1 LKNFSSL
8 TIPALIKYQ
17 AENLGS
23 KSALISDHET
33 LSFLEL
39 DNLSTNIATHLID
52 LNVLPGDRVAIWAPN
67 MNEWVLAAIAIHKV
81 GGVLVPINTRMKG
94 KEAAYILNN
103 SESKILFSV
112 KAFLGTD
119 YFQLLENEDL
129 PYLKYQISLDE
140 TKETDSKISFATL
153 KDKAMDVQLP
163 QVIET
168 DMADIIFT
176 SGTTGKPKGV
186 ISSHL
191 QNIKVF
197 DYWSTYIGLNENDR
211 YLIVN
216 PFFHTFGYKAGWLA
230 AIMRGATAYPCP
242 IFDADKIIQ
251 TINKEKIS
259 MLPGPPTLYQS
270 ILSSQLINTMD
281 ISSLRLGVTGAAS
294 IPVQLIKDMKEIL
307 GFETVITAYGL
318 TESTGVVTMCTP
330 NDDYETIATTS
341 GCAIADVEVKC
352 VDQDNREVHAGEPG
366 QILVRGYNITQG
378 YFNNPEATQEAID
391 SDGWLHTGDIGIL
404 DSNGYI
410 KITDRSK
417 DMFIVGGFN
426 AYPAEIENI
435 LCDHPAISQAAVIG
449 IDDERMG
456 EVAKAFVVLKPN
468 QDLDT
473 ASLLEWSKQN
483 TIDLKVYLHP
493 TVSEIKDG
501 EYNDLGKK
509 TLRDFQDLDFE
520 VYQGLGTL
528 EVSDF
533 RDNIHLSESGQRNLL
548 SVFQGFDLN

>member
-1 LKNFSSL
+1 MKNLSSF
-8 TIPALIKYQ
+8 TIPALIKHQ
-17 AENLGS
+17 AEKFGS
-23 KSALISDHET
+23 KPALISDHET
-33 LSFLEL
+33 ISFLEL
-39 DNLSTNIATHLID
+39 DKLSTNIAAHLID
-52 LNVLPGDRVAIWAPN
+52 LNILPGDRVAIWAPN
-67 MNEWVLAAIAIHKV
+67 INEWVLAAIAIHKV

-94 KEAAYILNN
+94 REAAYILNN
-103 SESKILFSV
+103 SESKILFSLNT
-112 KAFLGTD
+112 FLGTD
-119 YFQLLENEDL
+119 YFKLLENEDL
-129 PYLKYQISLDE
+129 PYLKYQISFDE
-140 TKETDSKISFATL
+140 IEATDFEIPFSTL
-153 KDKAMDVQLP
+153 KENTLDVQLP
-163 QVIET
+163 EVIET

-186 ISSHL
+186 ISTHL

-197 DYWSTYIGLNENDR
+197 DYWSSYIGLNENDR

-230 AIMRGATAYPCP
+230 SVMRGVTAYPCP
-242 IFDADKIIQ
+242 VFDADQIIQ
-251 TINKEKIS
+251 IINKEKIS

-270 ILSSQLINTMD
+270 ILTSQLIETMD

-294 IPVQLIKDMKEIL
+294 IPIQLIKDMKETL

-330 NDDYETIATTS
+330 DDDYETIATTS

-352 VDQDNREVHAGEPG
+352 VNQDNQEVPAGEPG
-366 QILVRGYNITQG
+366 EILVRGYNITQG
-378 YFNNPEATQEAID
+378 YFNNEEATHDAID

-404 DSNGYI
+404 DTNGYI

-449 IDDERMG
+449 IEDERMG
-456 EVAKAFVVLKPN
+456 EVAKDFVILKPN

-473 ASLLEWSKQN
+473 ESLLQWSKDN
-483 TIDLKVYLHP
+483 MANYKVPREVKFVRELPTNAAGKIMKYLLK
-493 TVSEIKDG
+493 D
-501 EYNDLGKK
+501 
-509 TLRDFQDLDFE
+509 
-520 VYQGLGTL
+520 
-528 EVSDF
+528 
-533 RDNIHLSESGQRNLL
+533 
-548 SVFQGFDLN
+548 

>member
-1 LKNFSSL
+1 MKNLSTL
-8 TIPALIKYQ
+8 TIPALIKLQ
-17 AENLGS
+17 ANKLGS
-23 KSALISDHET
+23 KPALISDDET

-67 MNEWVLAAIAIHKV
+67 MNEWVLAAVAIHKV

-112 KAFLGTD
+112 RTFLGTD

-140 TKETDSKISFATL
+140 TEATDSKIAFPTL
-153 KDKAMDVQLP
+153 IDKTLDVQLP
-163 QVIET
+163 EVIET

-230 AIMRGATAYPCP
+230 AVMRGVTAYPCP

-251 TINKEKIS
+251 IINKEKIS

-270 ILSSQLINTMD
+270 ILTSELVKTMD

-294 IPVQLIKDMKEIL
+294 IPIQLIKDMKETL

-330 NDDYETIATTS
+330 DDDYETIATTS

-352 VDQDNREVHAGEPG
+352 VNHDNQEVPAGEPG
-366 QILVRGYNITQG
+366 EILVRGYNITQG
-378 YFNNPEATQEAID
+378 YFKNPEATQEAID
-391 SDGWLHTGDIGIL
+391 IDGWLHTGDIGIL
-404 DSNGYI
+404 DTNGYI

-449 IDDERMG
+449 IEDERMG

-468 QDLDT
+468 QDLD
-473 ASLLEWSKQN
+473 ADSLLQWSKDN
-483 TIDLKVYLHP
+483 MANYKVP
-493 TVSEIKDG
+493 REVEFVSELPTNAAGKIMKYLLKD
-501 EYNDLGKK
+501 
-509 TLRDFQDLDFE
+509 
-520 VYQGLGTL
+520 
-528 EVSDF
+528 
-533 RDNIHLSESGQRNLL
+533 ES
-548 SVFQGFDLN
+548 

>member
-1 LKNFSSL
+1 MKNLSSF

-17 AENLGS
+17 AENFGS
-23 KSALISDHET
+23 KPALISDHET

-39 DNLSTNIATHLID
+39 DKLSTNIATHLID
-52 LNVLPGDRVAIWAPN
+52 LNILPGDRVAIWAPN

-94 KEAAYILNN
+94 REAAYILNN
-103 SESKILFSV
+103 SESKILFSLNT
-112 KAFLGTD
+112 FLGTD
-119 YFQLLENEDL
+119 YFKLLENEDL
-129 PYLKYQISLDE
+129 PYLKYQISFDE
-140 TKETDSKISFATL
+140 IEATDFEIPFSTL
-153 KDKAMDVQLP
+153 KENTLDVQLP
-163 QVIET
+163 EVIET

-230 AIMRGATAYPCP
+230 SVMRGVTAYPCP
-242 IFDADKIIQ
+242 IFDAEKIIQ
-251 TINKEKIS
+251 IITKEKIS

-270 ILSSQLINTMD
+270 ILTSQLIETMD

-294 IPVQLIKDMKEIL
+294 IPIQLIKDMKETL

-330 NDDYETIATTS
+330 DDDYETIATTS

-352 VDQDNREVHAGEPG
+352 VNQENQEVPVGEPG
-366 QILVRGYNITQG
+366 EILVRGYNVTQG
-378 YFNNPEATQEAID
+378 YFNNQEATQEAID
-391 SDGWLHTGDIGIL
+391 SDGWLHTGDIGTL

-449 IDDERMG
+449 IEDERMG
-456 EVAKAFVVLKPN
+456 EVAKAFVILKPN

-473 ASLLEWSKQN
+473 ESLLQWSKDN
-483 TIDLKVYLHP
+483 MANYKVPREVEFVRELPTNAAGKIMKYLLKD
-493 TVSEIKDG
+493 K
-501 EYNDLGKK
+501 
-509 TLRDFQDLDFE
+509 
-520 VYQGLGTL
+520 
-528 EVSDF
+528 
-533 RDNIHLSESGQRNLL
+533 
-548 SVFQGFDLN
+548 

>member
-1 LKNFSSL
+1 MKDLNKF
-8 TIPALIKYQ
+8 TIPALIKLQ
-17 AENLGS
+17 AENFGS
-23 KSALISDHET
+23 KLALISDHEA

-52 LNVLPGDRVAIWAPN
+52 LDILPGDRVAIWAPN

-94 KEAAYILNN
+94 REAAYILNN

-112 KAFLGTD
+112 KTFLGTD
-119 YFQLLENEDL
+119 YFKLLENEDL
-129 PYLKYQISLDE
+129 PYLKHQIPLDE
-140 TKETDSKISFATL
+140 TETTNSKIPFSTL
-153 KDKAMDVQLP
+153 KDKTLDVQLP
-163 QVIET
+163 EVIET

-230 AIMRGATAYPCP
+230 AVMRGVTAYPCP
-242 IFDADKIIQ
+242 IFDADQIIK

-270 ILSSQLINTMD
+270 ILTSELIENMD

-294 IPVQLIKDMKEIL
+294 IPVQLIKDMKEAL

-341 GCAIADVEVKC
+341 GCAIDGVEVKC
-352 VDQDNREVHAGEPG
+352 VNQDKIEVPAGEPG
-366 QILVRGYNITQG
+366 EILVRGYNITQG
-378 YFNNPEATQEAID
+378 YFNNPQATQEAID
-391 SDGWLHTGDIGIL
+391 SDGWLNTGDIGIL
-404 DSNGYI
+404 DTNGYI

-449 IDDERMG
+449 IEDERMG

-473 ASLLEWSKQN
+473 ESLLQWSKDN
-483 TIDLKVYLHP
+483 MANYKAPREIEFVRELPTNASGKIMKYLLKD
-493 TVSEIKDG
+493 E
-501 EYNDLGKK
+501 
-509 TLRDFQDLDFE
+509 
-520 VYQGLGTL
+520 
-528 EVSDF
+528 
-533 RDNIHLSESGQRNLL
+533 
-548 SVFQGFDLN
+548 

>member
-1 LKNFSSL
+1 MKDLNKF
-8 TIPALIKYQ
+8 TIPALIKLQ
-17 AENLGS
+17 AENFGS
-23 KSALISDHET
+23 KLALISDHEA

-52 LNVLPGDRVAIWAPN
+52 LDILPGDRVAIWAPN

-94 KEAAYILNN
+94 REAAYILNN

-112 KAFLGTD
+112 KTFLGTD
-119 YFQLLENEDL
+119 YFKLLENEDL
-129 PYLKYQISLDE
+129 PYLKHQIPLDE
-140 TKETDSKISFATL
+140 TETTNSKIPFSTL
-153 KDKAMDVQLP
+153 KDKTLDVQLP
-163 QVIET
+163 EVIET

-230 AIMRGATAYPCP
+230 AVMRGVTAYPCP
-242 IFDADKIIQ
+242 IFDADQIIK

-270 ILSSQLINTMD
+270 ILTSELIENMD

-294 IPVQLIKDMKEIL
+294 IPVQLIKDMKEAL

-341 GCAIADVEVKC
+341 GCAIDGVEVKC
-352 VDQDNREVHAGEPG
+352 VNQDKIEVPAGEPG
-366 QILVRGYNITQG
+366 EILVRGYNITQG
-378 YFNNPEATQEAID
+378 YFNNPQATQEAID
-391 SDGWLHTGDIGIL
+391 SDGWLNTGDIGIL
-404 DSNGYI
+404 DTNGYI

-449 IDDERMG
+449 IEDERMG

-473 ASLLEWSKQN
+473 ESLLQWSKDN
-483 TIDLKVYLHP
+483 MANYKAPREIEFVRELPTNAAGKIMKYLLKD
-493 TVSEIKDG
+493 E
-501 EYNDLGKK
+501 
-509 TLRDFQDLDFE
+509 
-520 VYQGLGTL
+520 
-528 EVSDF
+528 
-533 RDNIHLSESGQRNLL
+533 
-548 SVFQGFDLN
+548 

>member
-1 LKNFSSL
+1 MKNLSSF
-8 TIPALIKYQ
+8 TIPALIKHQ
-17 AENLGS
+17 AENFGS
-23 KSALISDHET
+23 KPALIYDHET
-33 LSFLEL
+33 ISFLEL
-39 DNLSTNIATHLID
+39 DKLSTNIATHLID
-52 LNVLPGDRVAIWAPN
+52 LNILPGDRVAIWAPN

-94 KEAAYILNN
+94 REAAYILNN
-103 SESKILFSV
+103 SESKILFSL
-112 KAFLGTD
+112 KTFLGTD
-119 YFQLLENEDL
+119 YFKLLENEDL
-129 PYLKYQISLDE
+129 PYLKYQISFDE
-140 TKETDSKISFATL
+140 IEATDFEIPFSTL
-153 KDKAMDVQLP
+153 KENTLDVQLP
-163 QVIET
+163 EVIET

-230 AIMRGATAYPCP
+230 SVMRGVTAYPCP
-242 IFDADKIIQ
+242 IFDAEKIIQ
-251 TINKEKIS
+251 IINKEKIS

-270 ILSSQLINTMD
+270 ILTSQLIETMD

-294 IPVQLIKDMKEIL
+294 IPIQLIKDMKETL

-330 NDDYETIATTS
+330 DDDYETIATTS

-352 VDQDNREVHAGEPG
+352 VNQENQEVPVGEPG
-366 QILVRGYNITQG
+366 EILVRGYNVTQG
-378 YFNNPEATQEAID
+378 YFNNQEATQEAID
-391 SDGWLHTGDIGIL
+391 SDGWLHTGDIGTL

-449 IDDERMG
+449 IEDERMG
-456 EVAKAFVVLKPN
+456 EVAKAFVILKPN

-473 ASLLEWSKQN
+473 ESLLQWSKDN
-483 TIDLKVYLHP
+483 MANYKVPREVEFVRELPTNAAGKIMKYLLKD
-493 TVSEIKDG
+493 K
-501 EYNDLGKK
+501 
-509 TLRDFQDLDFE
+509 
-520 VYQGLGTL
+520 
-528 EVSDF
+528 
-533 RDNIHLSESGQRNLL
+533 
-548 SVFQGFDLN
+548 

>member
-1 LKNFSSL
+1 MGQDTRLKSLNRL
-8 TIPALIKYQ
+8 TIPEIIKLQ
-17 AENLGS
+17 AENLSS
-23 KSALISDHET
+23 KPALISDNEV
-33 LSFLEL
+33 LSFADL
-39 DNLSTNIATHLID
+39 DRLSTNIATHL
-52 LNVLPGDRVAIWAPN
+52 LHLGMLSGDRAAIWAPN
-67 MNEWVLAAIAIHKV
+67 MNEWVLAAIAIHKA

-103 SESKILFSV
+103 SEAKFLFSV
-112 KAFLGTD
+112 KTFLGTD
-119 YFQLLENEDL
+119 YFELLENEDL
-129 PYLKYQISLDE
+129 PHLLHKITLDE
-140 TKETDSKISFATL
+140 SEPKDLIQSFETIKEQAL
-153 KDKAMDVQLP
+153 DVKLP
-163 QVIET
+163 EVSET

-197 DYWSTYIGLNENDR
+197 EYWSTYIGLNKNDQ

-230 AIMRGATAYPCP
+230 SVMRGATAYPCP
-242 IFDADKIIQ
+242 VFDADKIIKI
-251 TINKEKIS
+251 INEHQIS

-270 ILSSQLINTMD
+270 ILTSQLIDKLD

-294 IPVQLIKDMKEIL
+294 IPVQLIKDMKERL

-330 NDDYETIATTS
+330 DDDYETIASTS

-352 VDQDNREVHAGEPG
+352 VNQDNQEVAVGEPG
-366 QILVRGYNITQG
+366 EILVRGYNVTKG
-378 YFNNPEATQEAID
+378 YFNNPEATKETID
-391 SDGWLHTGDIGIL
+391 TEGWLHTGDIGIL
-404 DSNGYI
+404 DHNGYI

-435 LCDHPAISQAAVIG
+435 LCDHPSISQVAVIG
-449 IDDERMG
+449 IADERMG

-468 QDLDT
+468 HALQEDT
-473 ASLLEWSKQN
+473 LAKWSKEN
-483 TIDLKVYLHP
+483 MANYKVPREIEFVEALPTNAAGKVMKYILK
-493 TVSEIKDG
+493 E
-501 EYNDLGKK
+501 
-509 TLRDFQDLDFE
+509 R
-520 VYQGLGTL
+520 
-528 EVSDF
+528 
-533 RDNIHLSESGQRNLL
+533 
-548 SVFQGFDLN
+548 

>member
-1 LKNFSSL
+1 MKNLSSF
-8 TIPALIKYQ
+8 TIPALIKHQ
-17 AENLGS
+17 AENFGS
-23 KSALISDHET
+23 KPALIYDHET
-33 LSFLEL
+33 ISFLEL
-39 DNLSTNIATHLID
+39 DKLSTNIAAHLID
-52 LNVLPGDRVAIWAPN
+52 LNILPGDRVAIWAPN

-94 KEAAYILNN
+94 REAAYILNN
-103 SESKILFSV
+103 SESKILFSLNT
-112 KAFLGTD
+112 FLGTD
-119 YFQLLENEDL
+119 YFKLLENEDL
-129 PYLKYQISLDE
+129 PYLKYQISFDE
-140 TKETDSKISFATL
+140 IEATDFEIPFSTL
-153 KDKAMDVQLP
+153 KENTLDVQLP
-163 QVIET
+163 EVIET

-230 AIMRGATAYPCP
+230 SVMRGVTAYPCP
-242 IFDADKIIQ
+242 VFDADKIIQ
-251 TINKEKIS
+251 IINKEIIS
-259 MLPGPPTLYQS
+259 MLPGPPTLYLS
-270 ILSSQLINTMD
+270 ILNCQLIETMD

-294 IPVQLIKDMKEIL
+294 IPIQLIKDMKETL

-330 NDDYETIATTS
+330 DDDYETIATTS

-352 VDQDNREVHAGEPG
+352 VNQENQEVPVGEPG
-366 QILVRGYNITQG
+366 EILVRGYNVTQG
-378 YFNNPEATQEAID
+378 YFNNQEATQEAID
-391 SDGWLHTGDIGIL
+391 SDGWLHTGDIGTL

-449 IDDERMG
+449 IEDERMG
-456 EVAKAFVVLKPN
+456 EVAKAFVILKPN

-473 ASLLEWSKQN
+473 ESLLEWSKEN
-483 TIDLKVYLHP
+483 MANYKVPREVEFVRELPTNAAGKIMKYLLKD
-493 TVSEIKDG
+493 K
-501 EYNDLGKK
+501 
-509 TLRDFQDLDFE
+509 
-520 VYQGLGTL
+520 
-528 EVSDF
+528 
-533 RDNIHLSESGQRNLL
+533 
-548 SVFQGFDLN
+548 

>member
-1 LKNFSSL
+1 MKNLSTL
-8 TIPALIKYQ
+8 TIPALIKLQ
-17 AENLGS
+17 ADKLGS
-23 KSALISDHET
+23 KPALISDDET

-67 MNEWVLAAIAIHKV
+67 MNEWVLAAVAIHKV

-112 KAFLGTD
+112 RTFLGTD

-140 TKETDSKISFATL
+140 TEATDSKIAFPTL
-153 KDKAMDVQLP
+153 IDKTLDVQLP
-163 QVIET
+163 EVIET

-230 AIMRGATAYPCP
+230 AVMRGVTAYPCP

-251 TINKEKIS
+251 IINKEKIS

-270 ILSSQLINTMD
+270 ILTSELVKTMD

-294 IPVQLIKDMKEIL
+294 IPIQLIKDMKETL

-330 NDDYETIATTS
+330 DDDYETIATTS

-352 VDQDNREVHAGEPG
+352 VNHDNQEVPAGEPG
-366 QILVRGYNITQG
+366 EILVRGYNITQG
-378 YFNNPEATQEAID
+378 YFKNPEATREAID
-391 SDGWLHTGDIGIL
+391 IDGWLHTGDIGIL
-404 DSNGYI
+404 DTNGYI

-449 IDDERMG
+449 IEDERMG

-468 QDLDT
+468 QDLD
-473 ASLLEWSKQN
+473 ADSLLQWSKDN
-483 TIDLKVYLHP
+483 MANYKVP
-493 TVSEIKDG
+493 REVEFVSELPTNAAGKIMKYLLKD
-501 EYNDLGKK
+501 
-509 TLRDFQDLDFE
+509 
-520 VYQGLGTL
+520 
-528 EVSDF
+528 
-533 RDNIHLSESGQRNLL
+533 ES
-548 SVFQGFDLN
+548 

>member
-1 LKNFSSL
+1 
-8 TIPALIKYQ
+8 
-17 AENLGS
+17 
-23 KSALISDHET
+23 
-33 LSFLEL
+33 
-39 DNLSTNIATHLID
+39 
-52 LNVLPGDRVAIWAPN
+52 
-67 MNEWVLAAIAIHKV
+67 
-81 GGVLVPINTRMKG
+81 
-94 KEAAYILNN
+94 
-103 SESKILFSV
+103 
-112 KAFLGTD
+112 
-119 YFQLLENEDL
+119 
-129 PYLKYQISLDE
+129 LKYQISLDE

-294 IPVQLIKDMKEIL
+294 IPVQLIKDMKETL

-352 VDQDNREVHAGEPG
+352 VDQDNREVPAGEPG
-366 QILVRGYNITQG
+366 EILVRGYNVTQG
-378 YFNNPEATQEAID
+378 YFNNPQATQEAID

-473 ASLLEWSKQN
+473 ASLLEWSKEN
-483 TIDLKVYLHP
+483 MANYKVPRAIEFVKALPTNAAGKVMKYLLK
-493 TVSEIKDG
+493 E
-501 EYNDLGKK
+501 EA
-509 TLRDFQDLDFE
+509 
-520 VYQGLGTL
+520 
-528 EVSDF
+528 
-533 RDNIHLSESGQRNLL
+533 
-548 SVFQGFDLN
+548 

>member
-1 LKNFSSL
+1 LKNLSSF
-8 TIPALIKYQ
+8 TIPALIKHQ
-17 AENLGS
+17 AENFGS
-23 KSALISDHET
+23 KPALISDHET
-33 LSFLEL
+33 ISFLEL
-39 DNLSTNIATHLID
+39 DKLSTNIATHLID
-52 LNVLPGDRVAIWAPN
+52 LNILPGDRVAIWAPN

-94 KEAAYILNN
+94 REAAYILNN
-103 SESKILFSV
+103 SESKILFSL
-112 KAFLGTD
+112 KTFLGTD
-119 YFQLLENEDL
+119 YFKLLENEDL
-129 PYLKYQISLDE
+129 PYLKYQISFDE
-140 TKETDSKISFATL
+140 IEATDSKILFSTL
-153 KDKAMDVQLP
+153 KENTLDVQLP
-163 QVIET
+163 EVIET

-230 AIMRGATAYPCP
+230 SVMRGVTAYPCP
-242 IFDADKIIQ
+242 IFDADQIIQ
-251 TINKEKIS
+251 IINKEKIS

-270 ILSSQLINTMD
+270 ILTSQLIETMD

-294 IPVQLIKDMKEIL
+294 IPIQLIKDMKETL

-330 NDDYETIATTS
+330 DDDYETIATTS

-352 VDQDNREVHAGEPG
+352 VNQENQEVPVGEPG
-366 QILVRGYNITQG
+366 EILVRGYNVTQG
-378 YFNNPEATQEAID
+378 YFNNQEATQEAID

-449 IDDERMG
+449 IEDERMG
-456 EVAKAFVVLKPN
+456 EVAKAFVILKPN

-473 ASLLEWSKQN
+473 RSLLQWSKDN
-483 TIDLKVYLHP
+483 MANYKVPREVEFVRELPTNAAGKIMKYLLKD
-493 TVSEIKDG
+493 K
-501 EYNDLGKK
+501 
-509 TLRDFQDLDFE
+509 
-520 VYQGLGTL
+520 
-528 EVSDF
+528 
-533 RDNIHLSESGQRNLL
+533 
-548 SVFQGFDLN
+548 

>member
-1 LKNFSSL
+1 MKNLSSF
-8 TIPALIKYQ
+8 TIPALIKHQ
-17 AENLGS
+17 AEKFGS
-23 KSALISDHET
+23 KPALISDHET
-33 LSFLEL
+33 ISFLEL
-39 DNLSTNIATHLID
+39 DKLSTNIAAHLID
-52 LNVLPGDRVAIWAPN
+52 LNILPGDRVAIWAPN
-67 MNEWVLAAIAIHKV
+67 INEWVLAAIAIHKV

-94 KEAAYILNN
+94 REAAYILNN
-103 SESKILFSV
+103 SESKILFSL
-112 KAFLGTD
+112 KTFLGTD
-119 YFQLLENEDL
+119 YFKLLENEDL
-129 PYLKYQISLDE
+129 PYLKYQISFDE
-140 TKETDSKISFATL
+140 IEATDSKILFSTL
-153 KDKAMDVQLP
+153 KENTLDVQLP
-163 QVIET
+163 EVIET

-230 AIMRGATAYPCP
+230 SVMRGVTAYPCP
-242 IFDADKIIQ
+242 VFDADQIIQ
-251 TINKEKIS
+251 IINKEKIS

-270 ILSSQLINTMD
+270 ILTSQLIETMD

-294 IPVQLIKDMKEIL
+294 IPIQLIKDMKETL

-330 NDDYETIATTS
+330 DDDYETIATTS

-352 VDQDNREVHAGEPG
+352 VNQDNQEVPAGEPG
-366 QILVRGYNITQG
+366 EILVRGYNITQG
-378 YFNNPEATQEAID
+378 YFNNEEATQEAID

-404 DSNGYI
+404 DTNGYI

-449 IDDERMG
+449 IEDERMG
-456 EVAKAFVVLKPN
+456 EVAKAFVLLKPN
-468 QDLDT
+468 QDLD
-473 ASLLEWSKQN
+473 ADSLLQWSKDN
-483 TIDLKVYLHP
+483 MANYKVPREVEFVRELPTNAAGKIMKYLLK
-493 TVSEIKDG
+493 D
-501 EYNDLGKK
+501 
-509 TLRDFQDLDFE
+509 
-520 VYQGLGTL
+520 
-528 EVSDF
+528 
-533 RDNIHLSESGQRNLL
+533 ES
-548 SVFQGFDLN
+548 

>member
-1 LKNFSSL
+1 MKNLSSF
-8 TIPALIKYQ
+8 TIPALIKHQ
-17 AENLGS
+17 AENFGS
-23 KSALISDHET
+23 KPALISDHET
-33 LSFLEL
+33 ISFLEL
-39 DNLSTNIATHLID
+39 DKLSTNIAAHLID
-52 LNVLPGDRVAIWAPN
+52 LNILPGDRVAIWAPN

-94 KEAAYILNN
+94 REAAYILNN
-103 SESKILFSV
+103 SESKILFSLNT
-112 KAFLGTD
+112 FLGTD
-119 YFQLLENEDL
+119 YFKLLENEDL
-129 PYLKYQISLDE
+129 PYLKYQISFDE
-140 TKETDSKISFATL
+140 IEATDFEIPFSTL
-153 KDKAMDVQLP
+153 KENTLDVQLP
-163 QVIET
+163 EVIET

-230 AIMRGATAYPCP
+230 SVMRGVTAYPCP
-242 IFDADKIIQ
+242 VFDADKIIQ
-251 TINKEKIS
+251 IINKEKIS

-270 ILSSQLINTMD
+270 ILTSQLIETMD

-294 IPVQLIKDMKEIL
+294 IPIQLIKDMKETL

-330 NDDYETIATTS
+330 DDDYETIATTS

-352 VDQDNREVHAGEPG
+352 VNQDNQEVPAGEPG
-366 QILVRGYNITQG
+366 EILVRGYNITQG
-378 YFNNPEATQEAID
+378 YFNNEEATQEAID

-404 DSNGYI
+404 DTKGYI

-449 IDDERMG
+449 IEDERMG
-456 EVAKAFVVLKPN
+456 EVAKAFVILKPN

-473 ASLLEWSKQN
+473 ESLLQWSKDN
-483 TIDLKVYLHP
+483 MANYKVPREVEFVRELPTNAAGKIMKYLLK
-493 TVSEIKDG
+493 D
-501 EYNDLGKK
+501 
-509 TLRDFQDLDFE
+509 Q
-520 VYQGLGTL
+520 
-528 EVSDF
+528 
-533 RDNIHLSESGQRNLL
+533 
-548 SVFQGFDLN
+548 

>member
-1 LKNFSSL
+1 MKNLSSL
-8 TIPALIKYQ
+8 TIPALIKHQ
-17 AENLGS
+17 AESLGS
-23 KSALISDHET
+23 KPALISDHET

-52 LNVLPGDRVAIWAPN
+52 LNILPGDRVAIWAPN

-119 YFQLLENEDL
+119 YFQLLKNEDL
-129 PYLKYQISLDE
+129 PYLKYQISLDKTE
-140 TKETDSKISFATL
+140 AIDSKIPFSTL
-153 KDKAMDVQLP
+153 KDKTLDVQLP
-163 QVIET
+163 EVTET

-211 YLIVN
+211 YLIIN

-230 AIMRGATAYPCP
+230 AVMRGVTAYPCP

-270 ILSSQLINTMD
+270 ILTSQLIETMD

-294 IPVQLIKDMKEIL
+294 IPIQLIKDMKEIL

-341 GCAIADVEVKC
+341 GRAIADVEVKC
-352 VDQDNREVHAGEPG
+352 VDQDNQVVSAGEPG
-366 QILVRGYNITQG
+366 EILVRGYNITQG
-378 YFNNPEATQEAID
+378 YFNNPQATQEAID
-391 SDGWLHTGDIGIL
+391 DDGWLHTGDIGIL

-435 LCDHPAISQAAVIG
+435 LCDHPAISQSAVIG
-449 IDDERMG
+449 VEDERMG

-468 QDLDT
+468 QDLD
-473 ASLLEWSKQN
+473 ADSLLQWSKDN
-483 TIDLKVYLHP
+483 MANYKVPREVEFVRELPTNAAGKIMKYLLK
-493 TVSEIKDG
+493 D
-501 EYNDLGKK
+501 
-509 TLRDFQDLDFE
+509 
-520 VYQGLGTL
+520 
-528 EVSDF
+528 
-533 RDNIHLSESGQRNLL
+533 ES
-548 SVFQGFDLN
+548 

>member
-1 LKNFSSL
+1 MKNLSSF

-17 AENLGS
+17 AENFGS
-23 KSALISDHET
+23 KPALISDHET
-33 LSFLEL
+33 ISFLEL
-39 DNLSTNIATHLID
+39 DKLSTNIAAHLID
-52 LNVLPGDRVAIWAPN
+52 LNILPGDRVAIWAPN

-94 KEAAYILNN
+94 REAAYILNN
-103 SESKILFSV
+103 SESKILFSLNT
-112 KAFLGTD
+112 FLGTD
-119 YFQLLENEDL
+119 YFKLLENEDL
-129 PYLKYQISLDE
+129 PYLKYQISFDE
-140 TKETDSKISFATL
+140 IEATDFEIPFSTL
-153 KDKAMDVQLP
+153 KENTLDVQLP
-163 QVIET
+163 EVIET

-230 AIMRGATAYPCP
+230 SVMRGVTAYPCP
-242 IFDADKIIQ
+242 IFDADQIIQ
-251 TINKEKIS
+251 IINKEKIS

-270 ILSSQLINTMD
+270 ILTSQLIETMD

-294 IPVQLIKDMKEIL
+294 IPIQLIKDMKETL

-330 NDDYETIATTS
+330 DDDYETIATTS

-352 VDQDNREVHAGEPG
+352 VNQENQEVPVGEPG
-366 QILVRGYNITQG
+366 EILVRGYNVTQG
-378 YFNNPEATQEAID
+378 YFNNQEATQEAID
-391 SDGWLHTGDIGIL
+391 SDGWLHTGDIGTL

-449 IDDERMG
+449 IEDERMG
-456 EVAKAFVVLKPN
+456 EVAKAFVILKPN

-473 ASLLEWSKQN
+473 ESLLQWSKDN
-483 TIDLKVYLHP
+483 MANYKVPREVEFVRELPTNAAGKIMKYLLKD
-493 TVSEIKDG
+493 K
-501 EYNDLGKK
+501 
-509 TLRDFQDLDFE
+509 
-520 VYQGLGTL
+520 
-528 EVSDF
+528 
-533 RDNIHLSESGQRNLL
+533 
-548 SVFQGFDLN
+548 